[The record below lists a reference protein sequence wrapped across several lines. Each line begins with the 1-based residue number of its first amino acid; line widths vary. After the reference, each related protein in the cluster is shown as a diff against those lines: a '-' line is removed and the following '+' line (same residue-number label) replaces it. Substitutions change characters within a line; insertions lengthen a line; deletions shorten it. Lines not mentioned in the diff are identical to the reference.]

1 MYNSNRDD
9 KDDSASAVEMTQSVS
24 RNGAIKSEEVRREF
38 PLFRLQYYSLLQILI
53 IKEIY
58 KDAEYTCYANNEIG
72 ETKRS
77 VGIIVAGPVIMQF

>member
-38 PLFRLQYYSLLQILI
+38 TLFRLQYYSLL
-53 IKEIY
+53 
-58 KDAEYTCYANNEIG
+58 
-72 ETKRS
+72 
-77 VGIIVAGPVIMQF
+77 